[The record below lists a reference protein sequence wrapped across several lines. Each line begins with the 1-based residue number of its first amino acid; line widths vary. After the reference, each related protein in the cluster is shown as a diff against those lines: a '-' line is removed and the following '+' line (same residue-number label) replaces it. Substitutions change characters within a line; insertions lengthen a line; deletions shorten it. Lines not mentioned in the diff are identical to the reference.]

1 MPAPPRPLLPLAARF
16 GLVGAAATALH
27 AALFALLI
35 EGLGWNAP
43 VGATAVAFL
52 AATAFSYLANHGW
65 SFRAEGAHG
74 RYLPRFLLVAGGLF
88 LSSLGIMH
96 GTTALLGLSPWIGLA
111 AVLAVIPPAS
121 FLLSCA
127 WTFRAAEA

>member
-1 MPAPPRPLLPLAARF
+1 MFAPRRRLLSLAARF

-52 AATAFSYLANHGW
+52 AATTFSYLGNRGW
-65 SFRAEGAHG
+65 TFRAKGAHG
-74 RYLPRFLLVAGGLF
+74 RYLRRFLLVAGGLF

-96 GTTALLGLSPWIGLA
+96 GATALLGLHPWIGLA
-111 AVLAVIPPAS
+111 AVLAVIPPVGFVA
-121 FLLSCA
+121 SCA
-127 WTFRAAEA
+127 WTFRAAGA